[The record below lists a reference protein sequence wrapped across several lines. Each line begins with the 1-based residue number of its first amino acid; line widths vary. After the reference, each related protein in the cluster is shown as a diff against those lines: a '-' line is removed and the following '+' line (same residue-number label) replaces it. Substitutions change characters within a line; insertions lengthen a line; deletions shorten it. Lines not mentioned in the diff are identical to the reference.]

1 MNKLIIPL
9 VACITCAII
18 VSITAVTVRPEQNLN
33 IANEKKVKILAAAG
47 IQTNKVDEEK
57 IEKSVQDLFDLSPRG
72 IREHLKLTN
81 AIYVPTSAYGHFG
94 REPSD
99 KGHFTW
105 EKTDLVESLKGI
117 A

>member
-1 MNKLIIPL
+1 MHNSIIL
-9 VACITCAII
+9 RNWSIKTII
-18 VSITAVTVRPEQNLN
+18 SIRNTN
-33 IANEKKVKILAAAG
+33 G
-47 IQTNKVDEEK
+47 TNKIDEQK

-99 KGHFTW
+99 EGHFTW
-105 EKTDLVESLKGI
+105 GEN
-117 A
+117 

>member
-1 MNKLIIPL
+1 MAYAIGVSKPLSIYVNLFDNDLDKNKF
-9 VACITCAII
+9 V
-18 VSITAVTVRPEQNLN
+18 ED
-33 IANEKKVKILAAAG
+33 KI
-47 IQTNKVDEEK
+47 KE
-57 IEKSVQDLFDLSPRG
+57 SFDLSPRG

-105 EKTDLVESLKGI
+105 EKTDLVEALKGI